1 MQSIVAKNV
10 ESGAFPNEERRQKRK
25 EKKEKK
31 QKQRQIEQWLSM
43 IGKFARGA
51 MLFVCLFVCGFS
63 FGRSHFLLIGVAR
76 DDSRF

>member
-31 QKQRQIEQWLSM
+31 QKQRQKIEQWLSM

-63 FGRSHFLLIGVAR
+63 FGRSHLIGVAR